1 MLHKYK
7 SVKIISFILIIL
19 LLSSVAGCTSDN
31 KKGSSAN
38 YFGDATITEENKI
51 LGEIILSLFPEE
63 YRSNNVPIIAHD
75 QKYSDLVFT
84 LFNLNPEILESYA
97 ILTSKDN
104 SSTDNIAIIVP
115 KIGYEVDVI
124 MGIDNRVVKLLAN
137 KDKEEQDK
145 IIETVVLEQYD
156 LSKYLIFIVN
166 DNSDLIYKEI
176 IKGLKDMDSSKVDV
190 IEEISGVI
198 EIKK

>member
-1 MLHKYK
+1 MVQE
-7 SVKIISFILIIL
+7 VKFRQIISIIIILIMVFSITGCKSTSIQE
-19 LLSSVAGCTSDN
+19 LSN
-31 KKGSSAN
+31 KYYGAV
-38 YFGDATITEENKI
+38 TIKEENKI
-51 LGEIILSLFPEE
+51 LGDIILSLFPEE